1 MECSSGEA
9 AKAVILRGAGIG
21 ILMEAHLDEEIHR
34 REVKILR
41 IRDVQD
47 LKINSFVIYRKDKP
61 LSYNVQDFL
70 DLIKK
75 RYGQCSELVTSLVS
89 NQSQA

>member
-1 MECSSGEA
+1 MEEQGHSPNILMECSSGEA

-70 DLIKK
+70 DLIEK
-75 RYGQCSELVTSLVS
+75 RVRAVL
-89 NQSQA
+89 